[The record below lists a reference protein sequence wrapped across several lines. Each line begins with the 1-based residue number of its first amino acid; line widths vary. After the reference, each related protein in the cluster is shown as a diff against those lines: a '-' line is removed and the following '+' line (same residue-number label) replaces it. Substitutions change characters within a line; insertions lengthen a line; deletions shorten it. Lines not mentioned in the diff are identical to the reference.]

1 MQELQAGRL
10 PKITFKLLQIYCF
23 LLFILDSLSLLF
35 SELLP
40 FFPAAEPLASEET
53 HFPWLQTAPQ
63 KQWLSPS
70 SALFYFFSPQGDLHH
85 VMKSDLFQG
94 SLAWFHL
101 EVLTAFWQ
109 LHFYFSSS
117 FFQAEDFLHYYRDKA
132 IEAGR
137 TELRWDTEISG
148 SVLVSCFMY
157 FFRTNAWTQNPLFL
171 KSLKQFSY

>member
-63 KQWLSPS
+63 KQ
-70 SALFYFFSPQGDLHH
+70 
-85 VMKSDLFQG
+85 
-94 SLAWFHL
+94 
-101 EVLTAFWQ
+101 
-109 LHFYFSSS
+109 
-117 FFQAEDFLHYYRDKA
+117 
-132 IEAGR
+132 
-137 TELRWDTEISG
+137 
-148 SVLVSCFMY
+148 
-157 FFRTNAWTQNPLFL
+157 
-171 KSLKQFSY
+171 